1 MYVRQV
7 LGPAFL
13 HIMILAA
20 GDRLV
25 LEMQYCLS
33 FSSAAGGKICCQK
46 RRMPQKKKQNLEKNR
61 YIEKQS
67 QAQKQYLHMKKYII
81 PYGKW
86 RAGTVAFVSSG

>member
-1 MYVRQV
+1 MYARQV

-46 RRMPQKKKQNLEKNR
+46 AYCQSEKNCSHR
-61 YIEKQS
+61 IKRLS
-67 QAQKQYLHMKKYII
+67 VTCRK
-81 PYGKW
+81 
-86 RAGTVAFVSSG
+86 

>member
-1 MYVRQV
+1 MYARQV

-33 FSSAAGGKICCQK
+33 FPPLQEVKYAVRNEEC
-46 RRMPQKKKQNLEKNR
+46 RRRKSR
-61 YIEKQS
+61 I
-67 QAQKQYLHMKKYII
+67 
-81 PYGKW
+81 
-86 RAGTVAFVSSG
+86 

>member
-1 MYVRQV
+1 MCARQV

-46 RRMPQKKKQNLEKNR
+46 RRMPQKKK
-61 YIEKQS
+61 
-67 QAQKQYLHMKKYII
+67 
-81 PYGKW
+81 
-86 RAGTVAFVSSG
+86 